1 MPLKEGY
8 KKMNLNVETD
18 LHNAFKAATAAQGK
32 SITEVLLDYI
42 RDYVKKNSPGGARKK
57 KARKR

>member
-8 KKMNLNVETD
+8 KKMNLNVEVD

-32 SITEVLLDYI
+32 SITEVLLTFI
-42 RDYVKKNSPGGARKK
+42 REYVRKNPAQGLRAKKGRSS
-57 KARKR
+57 

>member
-32 SITEVLLDYI
+32 SITEVLLEFI
-42 RDYVKKNSPGGARKK
+42 RDYAEKNSPGSPRNKRGRKS
-57 KARKR
+57 

>member
-1 MPLKEGY
+1 MPLKEGW

-18 LHNAFKAATAAQGK
+18 LHNAFKAATAARGR
-32 SITEVLLDYI
+32 SITEVLLEYI
-42 RDYVKKNSPGGARKK
+42 RNYVKKNPPAGLRRK